1 MIKHSL
7 IGGLLAAAVV
17 LAGCD
22 RRPSNPDLPKTET
35 TASIPVPPVADT
47 SLPSASAALNAPDGK
62 PQSPPTAVIDNAAM
76 SKATESAAMPVGGQ
90 ANDHSAPKAGEAA
103 SAASR

>member
-1 MIKHSL
+1 MIKQSL
-7 IGGLLAAAVV
+7 IGCLLIAGIT
-17 LAGCD
+17 LAGCE
-22 RRPSNPDLPKTET
+22 RRPSNPDLPKTAT
-35 TASIPVPPVADT
+35 TSAVPAPPVADT

-62 PQSPPTAVIDNAAM
+62 MQSPTIAVRDNSQM

-90 ANDHSAPKAGEAA
+90 ANNHSAPKPEEAA